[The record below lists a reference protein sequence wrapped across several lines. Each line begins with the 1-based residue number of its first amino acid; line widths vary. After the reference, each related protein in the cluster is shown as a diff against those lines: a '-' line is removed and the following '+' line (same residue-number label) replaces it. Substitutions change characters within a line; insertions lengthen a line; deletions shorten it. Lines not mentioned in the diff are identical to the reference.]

1 MLGDFMLISSLSLRR
16 MLRRVLAIGLIA
28 LIQASGS
35 GAEMDADRARNLV
48 ILDPISI
55 ENLRLETAVAD
66 DQTFEQVIFAV
77 GRVQAIPSSRA
88 VISSP
93 EGGRV
98 VEVMVGPGDT
108 VEAGAEVLRVEKA
121 EAGAAPSVITLTSPI
136 AGTVTEVHAVR
147 GESFWRIK
155 PLMEIT
161 DLREVELVARIPEH
175 EASML
180 QVGSS
185 SRVLVPASCDKIFR
199 PKLLRLGTEGDPK
212 HGTIEAYYRL
222 PNRDGMRPGMRAE
235 FRIVAAERKVSAVPR
250 EAVQGNAANRFVFV
264 KDHELPHAF
273 LRVPVVTGQRN
284 DRFIEIVRGLM
295 PGDEVVTTGAYAL
308 ASAGRGTV
316 DLKTALDAAHG
327 HAHAEDGTPL
337 DGSEE
342 AAGEHAHGSTAG
354 APHVTPATLFFAS
367 VSVLLSGL
375 LVLSRRHRA
384 GTPA

>member
-1 MLGDFMLISSLSLRR
+1 MLIPCLFLQRTLRCIAALS
-16 MLRRVLAIGLIA
+16 VVA
-28 LIQASGS
+28 LVQASGLS
-35 GAEMDADRARNLV
+35 EEIAQERARNLV
-48 ILDPISI
+48 ILDPVSI
-55 ENLRLETAVAD
+55 ENLRLETTVAD

-77 GRVQAIPSSRA
+77 GRVQAIPSARA

-93 EGGRV
+93 DAGRV
-98 VEVMVGPGDT
+98 VEVKVAPGDT
-108 VEAGAEVLRVEKA
+108 VEAGAEVLQVEKT
-121 EAGAAPSVITLTSPI
+121 EAGAAPSVVTLTSPI
-136 AGTVTEVHAVR
+136 AGVVTKVHAIR
-147 GESFWRIK
+147 GESFRRIK
-155 PLMEIT
+155 TLLEIV

-175 EASML
+175 EVSML

-185 SRVLVPASCDKIFR
+185 SRILVPAACDKIFR

-212 HGTIEAYYRL
+212 HGTVEAYYRL
-222 PNRDGMRPGMRAE
+222 QNRDGMRPGMRAE
-235 FRIVAAERKVSAVPR
+235 FRIVAAERKLSALPR
-250 EAVQGNAANRFVFV
+250 EAVQGTAANRYVFV

-308 ASAGRGTV
+308 NSAGGGTV

-337 DGSEE
+337 TGSEAE
-342 AAGEHAHGSTAG
+342 GEDHAHGSTAG
-354 APHVTPATLFFAS
+354 ARHLTPATLFFAS
-367 VSVLLSGL
+367 LSILLSGL
-375 LVLSRRHRA
+375 LILSRRHRA